1 MWDLVPR
8 PGIEPR
14 PPLHWEQGILAREVP
29 RIGVWLNQTGTWKPR
44 KWHSCSGL
52 GRGLRHS
59 LTKALRSCHWCSSR
73 HWEEPCSR
81 ACCSRSSWRR
91 LFFPDS
97 LIWARVVM
105 ALPRRASLRRAERRS
120 SPCPCRMHWV
130 DLWRQWG
137 GGWGALSVP
146 GVSVVRN
153 FMCELGW
160 AMGWMD
166 SWSNIILRAAVR
178 VFLDEINIWISE

>member
-1 MWDLVPR
+1 MVFSLSCSMQTLTCSMWDLVPR

-14 PPLHWEQGILAREVP
+14 PPLHWKQVILAREVP
-29 RIGVWLNQTGTWKPR
+29 RIGALTKPDWNLEA
-44 KWHSCSGL
+44 KEVVLLLWVGQ
-52 GRGLRHS
+52 GLRHG
-59 LTKALRSCHWCSSR
+59 LTKALSSCHWCSSR

-120 SPCPCRMHWV
+120 SPCPSRMH
-130 DLWRQWG
+130 
-137 GGWGALSVP
+137 
-146 GVSVVRN
+146 
-153 FMCELGW
+153 
-160 AMGWMD
+160 
-166 SWSNIILRAAVR
+166 
-178 VFLDEINIWISE
+178 